1 VVSAPSL
8 DAWRA
13 SGTAFAWR
21 GHEIFT
27 RIEGRPDAEPLLV
40 IHGFPTASYDWA
52 GITPALVAAGF
63 RVLALDLIGF
73 GFSAKPRGFD
83 YSVFA
88 YADLCAAFLAREG
101 VTRVK
106 VLAHDLGDSVAQEL
120 LARQRGGALA
130 ARIERMCLLNGG
142 LFPETHRA
150 RASQKLLASRL
161 GPLFA
166 RAMNEARFAAGMR
179 AICARPLDDVELAA
193 MWRLVTERDGRA
205 VMPALIGYIAERRL
219 HRARWVGAIADPQIP
234 VRLIAGTDDPVSGAH
249 MIARYRQLVRDPDVV
264 ALDGVGHYP
273 QVEATERVARE
284 ALAFLT
290 AR

>member
-1 VVSAPSL
+1 MSSIDL
-8 DAWRA
+8 DRWRA
-13 SGTAFAWR
+13 SGSAFAWR

-27 RIEGRPDAEPLLV
+27 RVEGSGEPLLV

-52 GITPALVAAGF
+52 SITPALVAAGF

-73 GFSAKPRGFD
+73 GFSAKPRDFD
-83 YSVFA
+83 YSVMA
-88 YADLCAAFLAREG
+88 YADLCAEFLGHEG
-101 VTRVK
+101 VVRVK
-106 VLAHDLGDSVAQEL
+106 VLAHDLGDTVAQEL

-142 LFPETHRA
+142 LVPETHRA

-161 GPLFA
+161 GPLVA
-166 RAMNEARFAAGMR
+166 RAMSEARFAASMR
-179 AICARPLDDVELAA
+179 AICARPLDDAELGA
-193 MWRLVTERDGRA
+193 MWRLVTEHDGKA

-219 HRARWVGAIADPQIP
+219 HRARWVGAIVDPQIP
-234 VRLIAGTDDPVSGAH
+234 VRLVAGTDDPVSGAH
-249 MIARYRQLVRDPDVV
+249 MIDRYRQLVRDPDVV

-273 QVEATERVARE
+273 QVEAPERVARE

-290 AR
+290 DR